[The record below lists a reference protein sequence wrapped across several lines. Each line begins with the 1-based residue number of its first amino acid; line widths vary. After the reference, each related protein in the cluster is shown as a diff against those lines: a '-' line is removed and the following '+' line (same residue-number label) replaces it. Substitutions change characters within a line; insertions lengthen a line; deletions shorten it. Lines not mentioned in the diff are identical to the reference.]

1 MTPAKGMPSPSR
13 GGGTVVSPQPALDAP
28 VWSGPVEGYRHEALL
43 WRTDEDFL
51 AVTVPFVADG
61 VRAGQPVMVAMT
73 PERLRLLS
81 DALGSAG
88 DGVTYVDMTVLGRNP
103 ARIIPAWLEF
113 VTEADG
119 PVRGIGEPIYPD
131 RDCASM
137 AESQLHEALLNLAL
151 GSDIPLWLLCPYHVP
166 ALGEAVVEA
175 AWRSHPR
182 VLEGGQL
189 TDSSAYQPLEMVDEL
204 FTTPLPPV
212 PRDVPA
218 RMFRA
223 GELPALRAEVFDYAT
238 ACGVS
243 PGLAVD
249 LALAVH
255 EIAANSVEHAGG
267 SGTVRLWTA
276 DGHVMCEVQDEGMVK
291 DRLIG
296 RRATGPDLERGRGVW
311 MANHLCDLVQIRSGQ
326 RGTTVRLRTP
336 A

>member
-1 MTPAKGMPSPSR
+1 MTSAMPSPSR
-13 GGGTVVSPQPALDAP
+13 GGGTVVLPEPALGAP
-28 VWSGPVEGYRHEALL
+28 VWTSQVEGYRHEALL

-51 AVTVPFVADG
+51 AATVPFVAEG
-61 VRAGQPVMVAMT
+61 VRAGQPVLVAMT

-81 DALGSAG
+81 SALGPAG
-88 DGVTYVDMTVLGRNP
+88 DGVTYADMTVLGRNP
-103 ARIIPAWLEF
+103 ARIIPAWVEF
-113 VTEADG
+113 TTAADG

-131 RDCASM
+131 RDCPSL

-151 GSDIPLWLLCPYHVP
+151 GSEIPLWLLCPYHVSTL
-166 ALGEAVVEA
+166 AEGVVEA

-182 VLEGGQL
+182 VVECGQL
-189 TDSSAYQPLEMVDEL
+189 TDSSTYQPLEMVDEL
-204 FTTPLPPV
+204 FTTPLPPA

-223 GELPALRAEVFDYAT
+223 GELPALRADVFDYAT
-238 ACGVS
+238 ASGVS

-276 DGHVMCEVQDEGMVK
+276 DGHVMCEVQDEGMVN

-296 RRATGPDLERGRGVW
+296 RRAAGPDVERGRGVW
-311 MANHLCDLVQIRSGQ
+311 MANHLCDLVQIRSCQ
-326 RGTTVRLRTP
+326 QGTTVRLRTV